1 MLYQLEVNA
10 LVAAFVFAGAGL
22 IMLGLFAWQEA
33 KAFAAARQRMY
44 QRIATLVTQPRVSAN
59 SFASSRRVRE
69 LTVRT

>member
-1 MLYQLEVNA
+1 MLYLLEVNA

-33 KAFAAARQRMY
+33 KAYVAARQRMY

>member
-1 MLYQLEVNA
+1 MLYLLEVNA

>member
-1 MLYQLEVNA
+1 MLYLLEVNA

-33 KAFAAARQRMY
+33 KAYVAARQRMY
-44 QRIATLVTQPRVSAN
+44 QRIASLVTQPRVSAN